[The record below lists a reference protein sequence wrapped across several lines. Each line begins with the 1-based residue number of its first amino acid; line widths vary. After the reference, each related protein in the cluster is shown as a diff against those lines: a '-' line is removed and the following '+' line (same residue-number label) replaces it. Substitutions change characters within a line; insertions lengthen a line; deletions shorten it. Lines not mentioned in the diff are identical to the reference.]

1 MTLELAFL
9 GSGNAFASSPGRYWS
24 SFLANGRYL
33 FDAPPTLLP
42 HLKRLGTPLTD
53 IEVVFISH
61 FHGDHF
67 MGLPF
72 LFLEYVYLTERRDDL
87 FIVGP
92 PGVEQ
97 KIEEFARQCYAEVT
111 RDVGYR
117 RRYLEAQ
124 SGADQ
129 YVNEIGFRALPMK
142 HVPGTLDCFGYRV
155 HLGGKTVAYTGD
167 TMFCDEVLQL
177 AEGAD
182 VLVTD
187 CTYTQGSGPEHMGMD
202 DLRVIRKRVAAETT
216 IILTHMNGEPDLAG
230 LENVIVAS
238 DFGTYRFD

>member
-1 MTLELAFL
+1 MTLELTFL

-53 IEVVFISH
+53 VEVVFISH

-72 LFLEYVYLTERRDDL
+72 LFLEYVYLTERRNDL

-97 KIEEFARQCYAEVT
+97 KIEEFTRQCYSEVT
-111 RDVGYR
+111 REAGYR

-124 SGADQ
+124 PGADQ
-129 YVNEIGFRALPMK
+129 YVNEIGFQAFPMN
-142 HVPGTLDCFGYRV
+142 HVPGKLECFGYRV
-155 HLGGKTVAYTGD
+155 HVGGKTVAFTGD
-167 TMFCDEVLQL
+167 TMFCDEIFQL

-182 VLVTD
+182 VLVLD

-202 DLRVIRKRVAAETT
+202 DLPAIRQGVAPETT
-216 IILTHMNGEPDLAG
+216 LILTHLGGEPDIAG
-230 LENVIVAS
+230 LDNVLIAR
-238 DFGTYRFD
+238 DFGTYYFD

>member
-1 MTLELAFL
+1 MALKLTFL
-9 GSGNAFASSPGRYWS
+9 GSGNAFAAGGRYWS
-24 SFLANGRYL
+24 SFLANKRYL

-42 HLKRLGTPLTD
+42 HLKRMGLPLTD

-97 KIEEFARQCYAEVT
+97 KIEEFARQCYHNVT
-111 RDVGYR
+111 RDSGYR

-124 SGADQ
+124 PDADQ
-129 YVNEIGFRALPMK
+129 FVNEIGFQAFPMN
-142 HVPGTLDCFGYRV
+142 HVRGELECFGYRV
-155 HLGGKTVAYTGD
+155 HVGGKTVAYTGD
-167 TMFCDEVLQL
+167 TMFCDEIFQL
-177 AEGAD
+177 ADGAD
-182 VLVTD
+182 VLVLD
-187 CTYTQGSGPEHMGMD
+187 CTYSQGSGPEHMGID
-202 DLRVIRKRVAAETT
+202 DLRVIRSRVAPETA
-216 IILTHMNGEPDLAG
+216 IVLTHTNGEPDIAG
-230 LENVIVAS
+230 LENVILAQ
-238 DFGTYRFD
+238 DFGSYSFR

>member
-1 MTLELAFL
+1 MTLELTFL

-42 HLKRLGTPLTD
+42 HLKQLGTPLTD

-72 LFLEYVYLTERRDDL
+72 LFLEYIYLTERRDDL

-92 PGVEQ
+92 PGVEE
-97 KIEEFARQCYAEVT
+97 KIEGFARQCYPEVT
-111 RDVGYR
+111 REAGYR
-117 RRYLEAQ
+117 RRYVEAHAG
-124 SGADQ
+124 SDQ
-129 YVNEIGFRALPMK
+129 YVNEIGFRSVRMN
-142 HVPGTLDCFGYRV
+142 HVPRKLECLGYRV
-155 HLGGKTVAYTGD
+155 HVGGRTVAYTGD
-167 TMFCDEVLQL
+167 TMYCEEIFEL
-177 AEGAD
+177 ADGAD
-182 VLVTD
+182 VLVLD

-202 DLRVIRKRVAAETT
+202 DLPVIRKRVAPETA
-216 IILTHMNGEPDLAG
+216 IVLTHLNGEPDIAG
-230 LENVIVAS
+230 LENVLIAR
-238 DFGTYRFD
+238 DLGTYHFD

>member
-1 MTLELAFL
+1 MTLELTFL
-9 GSGNAFASSPGRYWS
+9 GTGNAFGSAPGRYWS

-33 FDAPPTLLP
+33 FDAPPTVLP
-42 HLKRLGTPLTD
+42 HLKRVGTPLTD

-97 KIEEFARQCYAEVT
+97 KIEEFARQCYTEVT

-117 RRYLEAQ
+117 RRYIEAQ
-124 SGADQ
+124 AGTDQ
-129 YVNEIGFRALPMK
+129 YVNEIGFRAFPMN
-142 HVPGTLDCFGYRV
+142 HVPGKLECFGYRV
-155 HLGGKTVAYTGD
+155 PVGGKTVAYTGD
-167 TMFCDEVLQL
+167 TMLCDEIFEL

-182 VLVTD
+182 VLVLD
-187 CTYTQGSGPEHMGMD
+187 CTYTQGGGPEHMGID
-202 DLRVIRKRVAAETT
+202 DLPVIRKRVAPETT
-216 IILTHMNGEPDLAG
+216 IILTHLGGEPDIAG
-230 LENVIVAS
+230 LENVLIAR